1 MLGNLLAESVTTPNT
16 RKQKVWNRVL
26 LKQEKI
32 GMQKRSLPL
41 DSDHLPEE
49 NLLNVDSIQLCG
61 QDHIGLR

>member
-1 MLGNLLAESVTTPNT
+1 MLGNLLAERASQHPHGKA
-16 RKQKVWNRVL
+16 RNRVL
-26 LKQEKI
+26 LEEEKI